1 MIRNI
6 LFVQID
12 IEQDFLVATTEPV
25 TAGSARTTDEEL
37 VIVLADREVHIRWED
52 CSPALAAATNQQRCR
67 IELSPGGYGIHW
79 PMIDE
84 DLSVSGLMKQGQT

>member
-1 MIRNI
+1 M
-6 LFVQID
+6 Q
-12 IEQDFLVATTEPV
+12 TTELII
-25 TAGSARTTDEEL
+25 ASSAEATDEEL

-52 CSPALAAATNQQRCR
+52 CSPALAAATNQQRHR

-84 DLSVSGLMKQGQT
+84 DLSVAGLLKQA